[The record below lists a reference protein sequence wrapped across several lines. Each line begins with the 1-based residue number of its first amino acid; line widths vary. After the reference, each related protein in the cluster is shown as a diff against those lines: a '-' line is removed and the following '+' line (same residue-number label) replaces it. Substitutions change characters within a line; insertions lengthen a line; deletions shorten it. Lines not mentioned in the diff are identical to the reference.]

1 MGTTEWI
8 ALGLLI
14 IALIGWLRWGGSPL
28 GSKAFQY
35 ATSQRIGRTS
45 EAISTIHNSWKPSQ
59 RDASSGL
66 QRLVGDLVYKD
77 HLFIDQM
84 INHPAETLT

>member
-35 ATSQRIGRTS
+35 GRQETSVASTRLSSFAADRTDNRS
-45 EAISTIHNSWKPSQ
+45 NKYEEE
-59 RDASSGL
+59 L
-66 QRLVGDLVYKD
+66 
-77 HLFIDQM
+77 
-84 INHPAETLT
+84 ETLRVRPNQQPPPPRRRLRL

>member
-14 IALIGWLRWGGSPL
+14 IALIGWLRWGGSTL

-35 ATSQRIGRTS
+35 AKQETS
-45 EAISTIHNSWKPSQ
+45 EASTGL
-59 RDASSGL
+59 SSFAAD
-66 QRLVGDLVYKD
+66 RTDKRSNKYD
-77 HLFIDQM
+77 
-84 INHPAETLT
+84 T